1 MTNGNSGVTRA
12 FSAHFDLF
20 LSHFGFRLSTRPVRN
35 HTESDKNVGWID
47 SNGTPQ
53 GSTQLDADF
62 WMMAITAFVGVPWL
76 MSTQSYAQHKSH
88 QLWMTRLLFQ
98 TKLIWIRHV
107 VSSDPFASQ
116 PYIVPLCQA
125 FFSILRLPT
134 RFAGTLGWNPFED
147 HDGSMKNRKPKDL
160 PLASWGSLSDLGKAK
175 KKVGSQCQSPC
186 AFNTKTVLDQICQI
200 WHVKSETLRMTHGCF
215 VWFDPAPLALR
226 ETRHCLESST

>member
-20 LSHFGFRLSTRPVRN
+20 LSHFGFRLSTHWCRPVRN

-134 RFAGTLGWNPFED
+134 RFAGTLG
-147 HDGSMKNRKPKDL
+147 
-160 PLASWGSLSDLGKAK
+160 
-175 KKVGSQCQSPC
+175 
-186 AFNTKTVLDQICQI
+186 
-200 WHVKSETLRMTHGCF
+200 
-215 VWFDPAPLALR
+215 
-226 ETRHCLESST
+226 